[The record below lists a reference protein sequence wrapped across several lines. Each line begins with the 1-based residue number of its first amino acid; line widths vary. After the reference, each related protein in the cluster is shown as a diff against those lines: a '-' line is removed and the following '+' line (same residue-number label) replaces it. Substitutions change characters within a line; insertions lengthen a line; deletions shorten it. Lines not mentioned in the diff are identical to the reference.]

1 MKIDLFEA
9 AKRIV
14 EQHNANLAADP
25 LLARRLDKDEAAS
38 MAEAK
43 KLLDAV
49 DVLPEIDLRG
59 RNLDLRYEWQG
70 HRIGWACWDEN
81 TYDGAPDSE
90 SNHIGYGPEKEDAL
104 CDLLEKMDLLDKVD
118 THTALEQFDKPR
130 AGRVVHSSPFEPP
143 TIVDDDVTFDD
154 DLDDAR

>member
-14 EQHNANLAADP
+14 EQHNANLASDP
-25 LLARRLDKDEAAS
+25 LLARRLDKDEAAN
-38 MAEAK
+38 MVEAK

-49 DVLPEIDLRG
+49 EALPEIDLRG

-81 TYDGAPDSE
+81 SYCGAPDSE

-104 CDLLEKMDLLDKVD
+104 ADLLEKMDVEPKP
-118 THTALEQFDKPR
+118 KPR

-143 TIVDDDVTFDD
+143 TIVDDPVTFDD
-154 DLDDAR
+154 DLEDDAR